1 MNAGEIYLDPFAHE
15 VEVAAHRA
23 GRSVI
28 CHLVETLGAQR
39 VHDSLTPYQRQAIRY
54 AWRLWAR
61 PTVRLGERE
70 YRGQIIPRTGWRN
83 CLFLAGRGA
92 GKALGLETP
101 IPTPSGWTTMGAIS
115 VGDEVFDERGD
126 VCTVTAVFDVDPSEA
141 FRLTFSDGT
150 QIDACGDHQW
160 VTWTSAERKAFCR
173 SPYEDTSRYPAAWP
187 TWRLKRSC
195 GGAEPKTYPD
205 SPGPR
210 VRTTTEI
217 ARTVEDGRG
226 KNHAIPTCGPLR
238 LPSKALPVDPYVLG
252 AWLGDGASANNEITI
267 GDRDAKQMIS
277 ILSKCGCRIGM
288 RRPHKDAAAAQYLID
303 GTERGSLFPRSLRT
317 TLREIGVL
325 FDKHV
330 PAEYLRASPEQRL
343 ALLQG
348 LMDTDGCASARSGAV
363 EFTSTE
369 KRLAA
374 SVVEIARS
382 LGQKPVFSEG
392 RATLRGR
399 DVGPKYRVTWRAT
412 LPVFRLPRK
421 LRRISKPTAQGL
433 RNHAR
438 VIVSAES
445 IPVRPMR
452 CITVDSPNSLFLAG
466 EGMIPT
472 HNSRTSTEW
481 AREKAENNPRSRG
494 ALIGTTAAEVRK
506 VLGFGAS
513 GIANVCPPWNR
524 PEWSVVDQC
533 FVWPNGSLAF
543 MFSGDAPDSLRGH
556 EFDWGVFDEAAAA
569 RYAEEVWSNF
579 QLALRRGPHPQAM
592 VATTPRPLAFLR
604 KLMEREDTLI
614 LRGST
619 FDNRANLP
627 ASFLESIA
635 AQFGKTSLG
644 RQEIEGA
651 LLEEAEGAIWRRAW
665 IDKHRVFQTPPLVK
679 IAIGVDP
686 SASTLDEHDACGIVA
701 VGIAENGHLYVL
713 EDATLVASPEGWAKE
728 TVRCHHDNGAALVV
742 VESTRGGAMVQTVIR
757 LVPGGRAIMIRNR
770 GAGTSKR
777 TRAEPIA
784 ALYEAGM
791 VHHVGDPATFEAL
804 ETEMT
809 GWIPPALENG
819 PKKGKSPNR
828 LDALVYA
835 ASELAIRPPPPK
847 QEGLNVKGQS
857 PRRKVGPF

>member
-1 MNAGEIYLDPFAHE
+1 VSTGGDVYVDPFAHE
-15 VEVAAHRA
+15 VEVEAHRR
-23 GRSVI
+23 GKSVVAF
-28 CHLVETLGAQR
+28 LVERFGAQG
-39 VHDSLTPYQRQAIRY
+39 VHDMLTPYQRVALRY

-61 PTVRLGERE
+61 PTVCITSRE
-70 YRGQIIPRTGWRN
+70 FRGQVIPRVLFRN

-101 IPTPSGWTTMGAIS
+101 IPTPSGWTTMGALAE
-115 VGDEVFDERGD
+115 GDRVFDERGEI
-126 VCTVTAVFDVDPSEA
+126 CSVTAVFDVNPSSA

-160 VTWTSAERKAFCR
+160 TTWTSAERKAFCR
-173 SPYEDTSRYPAAWP
+173 SPYEDTSRYPQAWP
-187 TWRLKRSC
+187 AWRLKRSC

-217 ARTVEDGRG
+217 AETLEEGRG
-226 KNHAIPTCGPLR
+226 KNHAIPTCGSLR
-238 LPSKALPVDPYVLG
+238 LPSRSLPVDPYVLG

-267 GDRDAKQMIS
+267 GDRDAKRMLS
-277 ILSKCGCRIGM
+277 ILSRCGCRIGT
-288 RRPHKDAAAAQYLID
+288 RRPHKDGAAGAD
-303 GTERGSLFPRSLRT
+303 RGSLFPRSLRT

-330 PAEYLRASPEQRL
+330 PAAYLRASPEQRL

-348 LMDTDGCASARSGAV
+348 LMDTDGSASARSGAV
-363 EFTSTE
+363 EFTNTN
-369 KRLAA
+369 RGLAD

-382 LGQKPVFSEG
+382 LGQKPVLSEG
-392 RATLRGR
+392 RATIRGR

-438 VIVSAES
+438 MIVSAEP

-452 CITVDSPNSLFLAG
+452 CITVDSPNALFLAG

-481 AREKAENNPRSRG
+481 AREKAENNPGSRG

-513 GIANVCPPWNR
+513 GISNVCPPWNR

-533 FVWPNGSLAF
+533 FKWPNGSLAF

-569 RYAEEVWSNF
+569 RYADEVWYNF

-592 VATTPRPLAFLR
+592 VATTPRPIPFLR
-604 KLMEREDTLI
+604 KLMARDDTLI

-619 FDNRANLP
+619 FDNAANLP
-627 ASFLESIA
+627 PSFLESVA

-644 RQEIEGA
+644 RQELEG
-651 LLEEAEGAIWRRAW
+651 LLLDEAEGAIWRRAW
-665 IDKHRVFQTPPLVK
+665 IDKHRVLQTPPLVK
-679 IAIGVDP
+679 IAVGVDP
-686 SASTLDEHDACGIVA
+686 SASTMDEHDACGIVA
-701 VGIAENGHLYVL
+701 VGIAENGHLYVI
-713 EDATLVASPEGWAKE
+713 EDATLVASPEGWATE
-728 TVRCHHDNGAALVV
+728 VVRCHNENGAALVV

-757 LVPGGRAIMIRNR
+757 LVPGGRAILIRNR

-791 VHHVGDPATFEAL
+791 VHHVGDAETFEAL

-809 GWIPPALENG
+809 GWIPPTLEGG

-835 ASELAIRPPPPK
+835 ASELAIREPAPK
-847 QEGLNVKGQS
+847 QQGLNVPGQS
-857 PRRKVGPF
+857 PRRKIGPF